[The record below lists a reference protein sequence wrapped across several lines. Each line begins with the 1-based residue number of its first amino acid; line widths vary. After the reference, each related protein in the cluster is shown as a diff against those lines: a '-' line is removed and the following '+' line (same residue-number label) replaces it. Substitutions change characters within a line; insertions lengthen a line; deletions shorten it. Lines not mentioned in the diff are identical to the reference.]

1 MCSGRLRVERLS
13 NRAGERRWGGGG
25 GRRSPSLGPGG
36 CVFGALCDLPHQPQ
50 GPQHKNAPRSMRPSS
65 SASRHIWETLSV
77 PLTFA
82 PIHSP
87 TYLFSKIF
95 SPDAVL
101 ALGNLQASGPALLPV
116 HPLLRTF
123 FFSSCLCNADPPSP
137 DTLPHPRPHYSTLNS
152 WVVGVPR
159 SEN

>member
-1 MCSGRLRVERLS
+1 MCSGRLRAERLS

-25 GRRSPSLGPGG
+25 GRRSPS
-36 CVFGALCDLPHQPQ
+36 QPQ
-50 GPQHKNAPRSMRPSS
+50 GPQHKNAPHSVRPSS
-65 SASRHIWETLSV
+65 SASRH
-77 PLTFA
+77 
-82 PIHSP
+82 H
-87 TYLFSKIF
+87 
-95 SPDAVL
+95 
-101 ALGNLQASGPALLPV
+101 LGNTFCASHLCPYPFTHLFILQNFQSRPCAGSGESSGSGPALLPV